1 MERILTL
8 SHKNGDYV
16 TVNVSGSTTP
26 RTEFRS
32 TLKDAAVYLK
42 RPSTTKNVALQLT
55 DAALDHDDSR
65 EILDWIQAVRHSVYR
80 LAIVGAARRTQRSL
94 KREIRQLSPTVNSRF
109 FEDWEAAKDWLVG
122 AAR

>member
-16 TVNVSGSTTP
+16 AVNVSGPTTV
-26 RTEFRS
+26 RTELQD
-32 TLKDAAVYLK
+32 TLKDAAAYLN

-55 DAALDHDDSR
+55 DAVLARDEYV
-65 EILDWIQAVRHSVYR
+65 EILEWISAIQRSVYR
-80 LAIVGAARRTQRSL
+80 LAIVGTTRRQQRPL
-94 KREIRQLSPTVNSRF
+94 KRGIRQLSTAVNSRF

-122 AAR
+122 AIR